1 MVDSGSARYGDRE
14 GGSNYSKGSPRIRC
28 HAGAVSTPHPARE
41 RLVALAEPVYEQAI
55 GRQHRKDPVLPRTG
69 GPAGNAR
76 LTAWTGLV
84 LLVLFLAELVTAL
97 DVRGLMGWHVA
108 IGALLIPPALLKT
121 ASTGWRI
128 VRYYRGHDAYR
139 RAGPPPVL
147 LRVLGPLV
155 VVSTLVVL
163 GTGILLILLG
173 PDRSRGGLID
183 ASFLHKGSFVIWAAV
198 TGLHTLA
205 RLVPAVQLAFS
216 RKNAPVPGQVSRLAV
231 LLVACMVAAVVAA
244 AVFAGSGAWRSIRLG
259 FHDDFRSPPGTHFVH
274 R

>member
-1 MVDSGSARYGDRE
+1 
-14 GGSNYSKGSPRIRC
+14 
-28 HAGAVSTPHPARE
+28 VSTPHLTRE
-41 RLVALAEPVYEQAI
+41 RLVALGEPVLEQAI
-55 GRQHRKDPVLPRTG
+55 GREHRQDPVLPRTG

-97 DVRGLMGWHVA
+97 DVRGLMSWHVT

-128 VRYYRGHDAYR
+128 VRYYGGHDAYR
-139 RAGPPPVL
+139 VAGPPPLL

-155 VVSTLVVL
+155 VLSTLAVL

-173 PDRSRGGLID
+173 PEHSRGGLLS
-183 ASFLHKGSFVIWAAV
+183 ASFLHKGSFVIWAGA
-198 TGLHTLA
+198 TGLHTLV
-205 RLVPAVQLAFS
+205 RLVPAVQLTLN
-216 RKNAPVPGQVSRLAV
+216 RKKAPVPGQTSRVVL
-231 LLVACMVAAVVAA
+231 LLVACAAAAVVAV
-244 AVFAGSGAWRSIRLG
+244 AVFAGSGAWRSARG
-259 FHDDFRSPPGTHFVH
+259 SFHDDFHGRPGTHVVH

>member
-1 MVDSGSARYGDRE
+1 M
-14 GGSNYSKGSPRIRC
+14 
-28 HAGAVSTPHPARE
+28 STSHLTRE
-41 RLVALAEPVYEQAI
+41 RLVALGEPVFEQAI
-55 GRQHRKDPVLPRTG
+55 GREHRKDPVLPRTG

-97 DVRGLMGWHVA
+97 DVHGLMSWHVT

-139 RAGPPPVL
+139 VAGPPPLL
-147 LRVLGPLV
+147 LRLLGPLV
-155 VVSTLVVL
+155 VLSTLAVL

-173 PDRSRGGLID
+173 PDRSRSGLID
-183 ASFLHKGSFVIWAAV
+183 ASFLHKASFVIWAAA
-198 TGLHTLA
+198 TGLHTLV
-205 RLVPAVQLAFS
+205 RLVPAVQLALS
-216 RKNAPVPGQVSRLAV
+216 RRPAPVPGQVPRVALLLLAG
-231 LLVACMVAAVVAA
+231 VAAAVVAV
-244 AVFAGSGAWRSIRLG
+244 AVFAGSGAWRSVHFG
-259 FHDDFRSPPGTHFVH
+259 NDEFRSPPGRHFVH

>member
-1 MVDSGSARYGDRE
+1 MNA
-14 GGSNYSKGSPRIRC
+14 
-28 HAGAVSTPHPARE
+28 PHLTRE
-41 RLVALAEPVYEQAI
+41 RLVALGEPVFQQAI
-55 GRQHRKDPVLPRTG
+55 GRERRKDPVLPRTG

-84 LLVLFLAELVTAL
+84 LLVMFLAELVTAL
-97 DVRGLMGWHVA
+97 DMHGLMSWHVT
-108 IGALLIPPALLKT
+108 IGALLIPPVLLKT

-128 VRYYRGHDAYR
+128 VRYYRGHAAYR
-139 RAGPPPVL
+139 VAGPPPIL

-155 VVSTLVVL
+155 VLSTLAVL

-173 PDRSRGGLID
+173 PDRSRTGLID

-205 RLVPAVQLAFS
+205 RLVPAVQLALS
-216 RKNAPVPGQVSRLAV
+216 RKEAPVPGQVSRVAL
-231 LLVACMVAAVVAA
+231 LLVVCAAAAVVAV
-244 AVFAGSGAWRSIRLG
+244 AVFAGSGAWRSMRFD
-259 FHDDFRSPPGTHFVH
+259 FHDDFRSPSGTHFVH

>member
-1 MVDSGSARYGDRE
+1 M
-14 GGSNYSKGSPRIRC
+14 
-28 HAGAVSTPHPARE
+28 STPHLTRE
-41 RLVALAEPVYEQAI
+41 RLVALGEPVLEQAI
-55 GRQHRKDPVLPRTG
+55 GRGHRKDPVLPRTG

-97 DVRGLMGWHVA
+97 DVRGLMSWHVT
-108 IGALLIPPALLKT
+108 IGALLVPPALLKT
-121 ASTGWRI
+121 GSTGWRI

-139 RAGPPPVL
+139 VAGPPPLL

-155 VVSTLVVL
+155 VLSTLAVL

-173 PDRSRGGLID
+173 PDRSRSGLID

-198 TGLHTLA
+198 TGLHTVA
-205 RLVPAVQLAFS
+205 RLVPAVQLALT
-216 RKNAPVPGQVSRLAV
+216 RKKAPVPGRVSRVTL
-231 LLVACMVAAVVAA
+231 LLVACAAAAVVAA
-244 AVFAGSGAWRSIRLG
+244 AVFAGSGAWRSMQFG
-259 FHDDFRSPPGTHFVH
+259 FHDDSRGRPGTHFVH

>member
-1 MVDSGSARYGDRE
+1 M
-14 GGSNYSKGSPRIRC
+14 
-28 HAGAVSTPHPARE
+28 STPHLTRE
-41 RLVALAEPVYEQAI
+41 RLVALGEPVFEQAI
-55 GRQHRKDPVLPRTG
+55 GREHRKDPVLPRTG

-97 DVRGLMGWHVA
+97 DVRGLMSWHVT

-128 VRYYRGHDAYR
+128 VRYYRGHHAYQV
-139 RAGPPPVL
+139 AGPPPLL

-155 VVSTLVVL
+155 VLSTLAVL

-173 PDRSRGGLID
+173 PDRSRSGLID
-183 ASFLHKGSFVIWAAV
+183 ASFLHKGSFVIWAAA
-198 TGLHTLA
+198 TGLHTVV
-205 RLVPAVQLAFS
+205 RLVPAVQLTVS
-216 RKNAPVPGQVSRLAV
+216 GKKGSVPGRVSRVAV
-231 LLVACMVAAVVAA
+231 LLVACAAAAVVAV
-244 AVFAGSGAWRSIRLG
+244 AVFAGSGAWRSTHFG
-259 FHDDFRSPPGTHFVH
+259 FHDDGRGSPGTHFVH

>member
-1 MVDSGSARYGDRE
+1 MSA
-14 GGSNYSKGSPRIRC
+14 
-28 HAGAVSTPHPARE
+28 PHLTRD
-41 RLVALAEPVYEQAI
+41 RLVALGEPVFEQAI
-55 GRQHRKDPVLPRTG
+55 GREHRKDPVLPRTG

-97 DVRGLMGWHVA
+97 DVHGLMSWHVA

-128 VRYYRGHDAYR
+128 LRYYRGNDAYR
-139 RAGPPPVL
+139 LAGPPPLL

-155 VVSTLVVL
+155 VLSTLAVL

-173 PDRSRGGLID
+173 PARSRGGLID
-183 ASFLHKGSFVIWAAV
+183 ASFLHKGSFVIWAAA

-205 RLVPAVQLAFS
+205 RLVPAAQLALS
-216 RKNAPVPGQVSRLAV
+216 RRKAPVPGRVPRVVV
-231 LLVACMVAAVVAA
+231 LLVACVAAAVVAV
-244 AVFAGSGAWRSIRLG
+244 AVLAGSGPWRSTRFG
-259 FHDDFRSPPGTHFVH
+259 FHDDFRGPPGTHFVH

>member
-1 MVDSGSARYGDRE
+1 M
-14 GGSNYSKGSPRIRC
+14 
-28 HAGAVSTPHPARE
+28 STPHLTRQ
-41 RLVALAEPVYEQAI
+41 RLIALGEPVFEQAI
-55 GRQHRKDPVLPRTG
+55 GREHRKDPVLPRTG

-97 DVRGLMGWHVA
+97 DVHGLMSWHVT

-121 ASTGWRI
+121 ASTAWRI

-139 RAGPPPVL
+139 VAGPPPLL

-155 VVSTLVVL
+155 VLSTLAVL

-173 PDRSRGGLID
+173 PDRSRSGLID

-198 TGLHTLA
+198 TGLHTMA
-205 RLVPAVQLAFS
+205 RLVPAVQLALS
-216 RKNAPVPGQVSRLAV
+216 RKKVPVPGRVSRLVV
-231 LLVACMVAAVVAA
+231 LLVACAAAAVVAA
-244 AVFAGSGAWRSIRLG
+244 AVFAGSGAWRSARFG
-259 FHDDFRSPPGTHFVH
+259 FHDDFRNPPGTHVVH